1 MRKNRVKCSVFFT
14 ALKARSSSEWYFDS
28 DCCRHMTK
36 DKSFLTYLEVYGGTI
51 TFEDRCL
58 ARMKG
63 K

>member
-1 MRKNRVKCSVFFT
+1 
-14 ALKARSSSEWYFDS
+14 
-28 DCCRHMTK
+28 MTK